1 MTDTLREED
10 LRVLKQDQDIRDTFN
25 RTPRGLFTAS
35 ESLHSQFDSRL
46 AELRIK
52 NEVVKEF
59 RKGYLKVRTDNIL
72 LDHQTAIEL
81 VKMIHA
87 DADTLTFEDT
97 Q

>member
-1 MTDTLREED
+1 MTDTLMEED
-10 LRVLKQDQDIRDTFN
+10 LRVLKQDQDIRD
-25 RTPRGLFTAS
+25 
-35 ESLHSQFDSRL
+35 SLHSQLDSRL
-46 AELRIK
+46 TELRIR

>member
-1 MTDTLREED
+1 MTGTLMEES
-10 LRVLKQDQDIRDTFN
+10 LKIFKQDQDLRDMFN
-25 RTPRGLFTAS
+25 RSPRGLFTAS
-35 ESLHSQFDSRL
+35 DSLHSQFDSRL

-59 RKGYLKVRTDNIL
+59 RKDYLKVRTDNIL

>member
-10 LRVLKQDQDIRDTFN
+10 LRVLKQDQDLRDMFN
-25 RTPRGLFTAS
+25 RSPRGLFTAS
-35 ESLHSQFDSRL
+35 DSLHSQFDSRL
-46 AELRIK
+46 AELRIR

-59 RKGYLKVRTDNIL
+59 RKDYLKVRTDNIL

>member
-1 MTDTLREED
+1 MIDTLMEED
-10 LRVLKQDQDIRDTFN
+10 LRVLKQYQDI
-25 RTPRGLFTAS
+25 RGLFTAGD
-35 ESLHSQFDSRL
+35 SLHSQFDSRL
-46 AELRIK
+46 EELRIK

>member
-10 LRVLKQDQDIRDTFN
+10 LRVLKQDT
-25 RTPRGLFTAS
+25 
-35 ESLHSQFDSRL
+35 
-46 AELRIK
+46 
-52 NEVVKEF
+52 V
-59 RKGYLKVRTDNIL
+59 
-72 LDHQTAIEL
+72 IEL

>member
-10 LRVLKQDQDIRDTFN
+10 LRVLKQDQDIRDMFN
-25 RTPRGLFTAS
+25 RTLCGLFTAS
-35 ESLHSQFDSRL
+35 DSLHSQFDSRL

-52 NEVVKEF
+52 NKVVKEF